1 MHSKVWTSSR
11 LAIQSRHILWDPA
24 ADQIESKL
32 WTVSPLQGSSIPWA
46 DPLAR
51 GWKDHKYQALQGPL
65 GLSALASK
73 AA

>member
-65 GLSALASK
+65 A
-73 AA
+73 